1 VAKKTARASQGT
13 PAVVSLEKA
22 GVPHTLHAYDHDP
35 SSEIGFGM
43 EAAEAIGVDPPQVF
57 KTLLADV
64 DGRLVVGIVPV
75 DRKLDL
81 KALARAAGGK
91 KAAMADPTAAE
102 RATG

>member
-1 VAKKTARASQGT
+1 MAKNSGKRTSAHRTGRAPRASHGT

-22 GVPHTLHAYDHDP
+22 GVPHTLHPYEHDP
-35 SSEIGFGM
+35 SSELSFGM
-43 EAAEAIGVDPPQVF
+43 EAAEAIGVDAPQVF

-64 DGRLVVGIVPV
+64 DGKLVVGIVPV

-91 KAAMADPTAAE
+91 
-102 RATG
+102 